1 MDSLIKINTNENAEP
16 VVSGRELH
24 ERLGVKTKY
33 KDWFPRMCE
42 YGFTENIDYIAMA
55 QKRATAQGNETT
67 YTDHL

>member
-1 MDSLIKINTNENAEP
+1 
-16 VVSGRELH
+16 
-24 ERLGVKTKY
+24 
-33 KDWFPRMCE
+33 MCE